1 MTAMFRNDKLVLF
14 AILCV
19 ALILRIIGLNQPLW
33 YDELLTLYTHLRLPW
48 SEMMVGYEMNHHYLY
63 SFQAKLLMG
72 LWGESAWVL
81 RLPALF
87 FGVASVWLIWVL
99 VRQVSET
106 RYAHITAGLL
116 ALSYHHIWFSQNARG
131 YTELMFWCV
140 LGLILFLKGVST
152 PTRSTWIGF
161 AIVLALAVFT
171 HLTGFFFFF
180 AIGVIWLAWSAIGVL
195 RGRLEF
201 HELKW
206 PSLGFILGGV
216 FCLIL
221 YAPILG
227 SVFENAATV
236 GETSAVDAMKEFQ
249 NPVWTVLETVRTLVS
264 GLGSFVGIIA
274 LAVLVLCA
282 LGSFG
287 LWRRAALFPLVIWA
301 HIGLTMALLYALGM
315 RIWPR
320 FFFVDIGFLFA
331 LIVFGVAWV
340 STRLEAFIPAL
351 PKTYLFRL
359 GVVGMFVIS
368 AGLAT
373 QNYRAPKQDIPGPI
387 DLIEENLSAGEAV
400 YAVGYVGGLY
410 VDHIRPDWEL
420 INSSE
425 TLATA
430 IENPASKWLVIGFPA
445 RSFRE
450 IEGLS
455 SAIDGFELVKRF
467 PGTLGDGDMLD
478 YRQKS

>member
-1 MTAMFRNDKLVLF
+1 
-14 AILCV
+14 
-19 ALILRIIGLNQPLW
+19 
-33 YDELLTLYTHLRLPW
+33 
-48 SEMMVGYEMNHHYLY
+48 
-63 SFQAKLLMG
+63 
-72 LWGESAWVL
+72 
-81 RLPALF
+81 
-87 FGVASVWLIWVL
+87 
-99 VRQVSET
+99 
-106 RYAHITAGLL
+106 
-116 ALSYHHIWFSQNARG
+116 
-131 YTELMFWCV
+131 
-140 LGLILFLKGVST
+140 
-152 PTRSTWIGF
+152 
-161 AIVLALAVFT
+161 
-171 HLTGFFFFF
+171 
-180 AIGVIWLAWSAIGVL
+180 
-195 RGRLEF
+195 
-201 HELKW
+201 
-206 PSLGFILGGV
+206 
-216 FCLIL
+216 
-221 YAPILG
+221 
-227 SVFENAATV
+227 
-236 GETSAVDAMKEFQ
+236 MKEFQ

-351 PKTYLFRL
+351 PKTYHFRL

-425 TLATA
+425 TLAAA
-430 IENPASKWLVIGFPA
+430 IEDPASKWLVIGFPA

-467 PGTLGDGDMLD
+467 PGTLGDGDMLV